1 MTALIM
7 FQGRILYRAKHMT
20 VTGTALAQ
28 RHLSGF
34 VHARLSR
41 LRLTYIL
48 HIPKRHGSEDN
59 NNILSGVGCNN
70 DEIIPILLFSESLSC
85 LFFITFEWKSVCY

>member
-1 MTALIM
+1 MA
-7 FQGRILYRAKHMT
+7 

-28 RHLSGF
+28 RHLSGY
-34 VHARLSR
+34 VQAWLSR

-48 HIPKRHGSEDN
+48 HIHKGHGSENN

-70 DEIIPILLFSESLSC
+70 DEIIPILLFSESLSYVFRT
-85 LFFITFEWKSVCY
+85 LNGIMDFGDEAVAL